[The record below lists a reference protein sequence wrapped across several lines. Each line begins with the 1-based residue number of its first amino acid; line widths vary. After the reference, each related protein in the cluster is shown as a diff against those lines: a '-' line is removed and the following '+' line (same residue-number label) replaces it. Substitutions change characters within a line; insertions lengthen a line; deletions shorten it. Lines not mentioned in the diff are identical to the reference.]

1 MCVYTFAFLACIPSL
16 LLSNKKNTEY
26 LAGLALLPIVFHRK
40 VRKTNNNNIWA
51 MLGSAIKYLLIQ
63 VFFIMIFTCKREN
76 QRVRCEELLCGR
88 YIRNTEYLYIYILY
102 IYIYINIFVYMY
114 IHII

>member
-40 VRKTNNNNIWA
+40 VRKTNN
-51 MLGSAIKYLLIQ
+51 LITFFGQ
-63 VFFIMIFTCKREN
+63 CFWIGHKISSHSGVF
-76 QRVRCEELLCGR
+76 
-88 YIRNTEYLYIYILY
+88 
-102 IYIYINIFVYMY
+102 
-114 IHII
+114 